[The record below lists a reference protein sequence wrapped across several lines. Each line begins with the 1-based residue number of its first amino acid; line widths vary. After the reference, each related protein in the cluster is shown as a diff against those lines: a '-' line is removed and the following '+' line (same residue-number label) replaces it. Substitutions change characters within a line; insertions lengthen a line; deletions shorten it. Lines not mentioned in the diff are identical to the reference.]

1 MVIFSY
7 FVIVDIY
14 QWQIV
19 KLSIVDMHKL
29 CQLLILLFTYKNVS
43 VSLIILGVWYINN
56 TSSKVNICNFI
67 YNRKKLNLHKK
78 CASMECKV
86 KNNKFK
92 ELVDGI
98 LSIIPKNTEAVKDD
112 IKDNL
117 KILLN
122 DYLRKIDVVTREEFD
137 AEKSKLLK

>member
-1 MVIFSY
+1 
-7 FVIVDIY
+7 
-14 QWQIV
+14 
-19 KLSIVDMHKL
+19 
-29 CQLLILLFTYKNVS
+29 
-43 VSLIILGVWYINN
+43 
-56 TSSKVNICNFI
+56 
-67 YNRKKLNLHKK
+67 
-78 CASMECKV
+78 MECKV

-98 LSIIPKNTEAVKDD
+98 LSIIPKNTETVKDD

-137 AEKSKLLK
+137 VQREVLLKTRKKLEDLENKLNK

>member
-1 MVIFSY
+1 
-7 FVIVDIY
+7 
-14 QWQIV
+14 
-19 KLSIVDMHKL
+19 
-29 CQLLILLFTYKNVS
+29 
-43 VSLIILGVWYINN
+43 
-56 TSSKVNICNFI
+56 
-67 YNRKKLNLHKK
+67 
-78 CASMECKV
+78 MECKV

-98 LSIIPKNTEAVKDD
+98 LSIIPKNTEAMKDD

-137 AEKSKLLK
+137 VQREVLLKTRKKLEDLENKLNK

>member
-1 MVIFSY
+1 
-7 FVIVDIY
+7 
-14 QWQIV
+14 
-19 KLSIVDMHKL
+19 
-29 CQLLILLFTYKNVS
+29 
-43 VSLIILGVWYINN
+43 
-56 TSSKVNICNFI
+56 
-67 YNRKKLNLHKK
+67 
-78 CASMECKV
+78 MECKV

-98 LSIIPKNTEAVKDD
+98 LSIIPKNTETMKDD

-137 AEKSKLLK
+137 VQREVLLKTRKKLEDLEDKLNK

>member
-1 MVIFSY
+1 M
-7 FVIVDIY
+7 
-14 QWQIV
+14 
-19 KLSIVDMHKL
+19 
-29 CQLLILLFTYKNVS
+29 
-43 VSLIILGVWYINN
+43 
-56 TSSKVNICNFI
+56 
-67 YNRKKLNLHKK
+67 
-78 CASMECKV
+78 

-98 LSIIPKNTEAVKDD
+98 LSIIPKNTEAMKDD

-137 AEKSKLLK
+137 VQRKVLSKTRKKLEDLEDKLNK

>member
-1 MVIFSY
+1 M
-7 FVIVDIY
+7 
-14 QWQIV
+14 
-19 KLSIVDMHKL
+19 
-29 CQLLILLFTYKNVS
+29 
-43 VSLIILGVWYINN
+43 
-56 TSSKVNICNFI
+56 
-67 YNRKKLNLHKK
+67 
-78 CASMECKV
+78 

-98 LSIIPKNTEAVKDD
+98 LSIIPKNADAVKDD

-137 AEKSKLLK
+137 VQREVLLKTRKKLEDLEDKLNK